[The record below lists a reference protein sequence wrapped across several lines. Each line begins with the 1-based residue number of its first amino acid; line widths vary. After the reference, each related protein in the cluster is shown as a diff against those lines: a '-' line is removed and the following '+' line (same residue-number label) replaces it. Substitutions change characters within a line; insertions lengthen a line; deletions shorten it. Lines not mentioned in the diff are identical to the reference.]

1 MNNDFIP
8 FELERIMSIWEYQVD
23 YNLSESGVHPMSVN
37 ELVRGDPDFL
47 HSVLEMELNYPQT
60 NGTIELRE
68 KIAALYEGAGRDN
81 VLVTTGAAQ
90 ANFTVLMTFL
100 KPGDEM
106 LVMVP
111 NYMQIWG
118 IAKNLGCKVRTFS
131 LKEENGWQVDVDEL
145 NAAVTEKTKLIAICN
160 PNNPTG
166 HIMNQTEIDAVV
178 AAAERVGAWILADE
192 VYAGAEHWTDETTP
206 SFWNHYDKV
215 FAQGSLSKAY
225 GLPGLRL
232 GWTVT
237 TKEMADELWARQD
250 YITICTT
257 ALSNKL
263 AAYAL
268 SPQVRPWV
276 MARARGLVRRG
287 FNNFKNWS
295 EQHGDM
301 FSFVTPQAAAV
312 AFVRYKRQINSA
324 LLVERLINEKKVY
337 VVPGDHFGLD
347 HHLRISYGLK
357 DEYVNEGL
365 NRIYDLL
372 SQVE

>member
-1 MNNDFIP
+1 MNNDFVT
-8 FELERIMSIWEYQVD
+8 FELERFMSIWEYQVD
-23 YNLSESGVHPMSVN
+23 YNLSESGVHPMSVQ
-37 ELVRGDPDFL
+37 ELVKEPD
-47 HSVLEMELNYPQT
+47 VLNDLLNMELNYPQT

-68 KIAALYEGAGRDN
+68 TIAALYKGAKRDQ

-90 ANFTVLMTFL
+90 ANFTVLTTFL

-106 LVMVP
+106 VVMLP

-118 IAKNLGCKVRTFS
+118 IAKNLGCKVNTFS
-131 LKEENGWQVDVDEL
+131 LREENGWQVDVDEL
-145 NAAVTEKTKLIAICN
+145 NAAVTEKTKLIAVCN

-166 HIMNQTEIDAVV
+166 HIMNQAEIDAVV

-192 VYAGAEHWTDETTP
+192 VYAGAEHWTDEATP

-225 GLPGLRL
+225 GLPGLRI

-237 TKEMADELWARQD
+237 SREMADELWARQD

-257 ALSNKL
+257 TLANKL

-268 SPQVRPWV
+268 SPEVRPRV
-276 MARARGLVRRG
+276 MARARGLVRSG
-287 FNNFKNWS
+287 FNNFKNWC
-295 EQHGDM
+295 EQHGDL

-312 AFVRYKRQINSA
+312 AFVRYNRQINSA
-324 LLVERLINEKKVY
+324 LLVDRLINEKKVY

-347 HHLRISYGLK
+347 HHLRISYGLN
-357 DEYVNEGL
+357 DTYVNEGL
-365 NRIYDLL
+365 DRIYDLL
-372 SQVE
+372 SKAE